1 MTNTQ
6 IKYLSF
12 VLLITGILATAWFS
26 SKQTRTAQAFN
37 LNQNIRNYWSAEM
50 PVYPN
55 VKEIPLS
62 SNMNVSNTKM
72 KMTWFRTNDIPLEVG
87 NHYSSI
93 WENQGHYVTK
103 DVHPQGGKV
112 SALDL
117 KNNLLRQIIMQRKGD
132 KTIVFVSL
140 IMGQLTNLTKN
151 DKEVDSKI
159 IPIYPGSEGITSFGS
174 NDKSGASKVI
184 TYINRGRINDNITFY
199 KLEMQN
205 RGYKLNKTNE
215 FGKLA
220 TKKFTREV
228 KILIFSK
235 DKEEVTVSISEIENS
250 NRVRVHI
257 SRITGKGE

>member
-1 MTNTQ
+1 MTNKQ

-12 VLLITGILATAWFS
+12 ILLIAGILATAWLS
-26 SKQTRTAQAFN
+26 SKKTGTAHAFKN
-37 LNQNIRNYWSAEM
+37 HPDLRNYWTAEM
-50 PVYPN
+50 PSYPN
-55 VKEIPLS
+55 AKEYPLS
-62 SNMNVSNTKM
+62 SKMNVSNTKM
-72 KMTWFRTNDIPLEVG
+72 KMAWFQTNDIPLDVG
-87 NHYSSI
+87 KHYGSI
-93 WENQGHYVTK
+93 WKNKGHYVTK
-103 DVHPQGGKV
+103 DVHPLGGKV

-117 KNNLLRQIIMQRKGD
+117 KNNLLRQVIMQRKND

-174 NDKSGASKVI
+174 DDKSGNSKVV
-184 TYINRGRINDNITFY
+184 TFINRGRVNDNVTFY

-205 RGYKLNKTNE
+205 RGYKLNNTNN

-220 TKKFTREV
+220 TKKFSKKV

-235 DKEEVTVSISEIENS
+235 DKEEMTVSISEIENS